1 MMKLSNATVGGLKN
15 FAEINQNILIE
26 EGKQLRTMSVMKNI
40 LASAG
45 VPEEFPK
52 NVGIYDLNEFLGVL
66 SMTKDADIEFEDS
79 HMTMKFGRTKI
90 TYMYSD
96 TSILTLP
103 PETFNEPEIDL
114 NFDIDKE
121 LLQNLLK
128 ASAVMQ
134 LPDVIMHNGEVTV
147 TDLKNTTSNN
157 YSVELPETTSE
168 NGSWRMFRCHFKAE
182 NLKMLPGDY
191 AVRVAT
197 AANVSQ
203 WVGEEASYWIA
214 MEATVD

>member
-1 MMKLSNATVGGLKN
+1 MMKLSDATVGVLKN
-15 FAEINQNILIE
+15 FANINQNILIE
-26 EGKQLRTMSVMKNI
+26 EGKQIRTMSTMKNI

-45 VPEEFPK
+45 VVEEFPK

-66 SMTKDADIEFEDS
+66 SMTKNADIEFGES
-79 HMTMKFGRTKI
+79 YLTMTSGRTKA

-96 TSILTLP
+96 SSILTLP

-114 NFDIDKE
+114 NFDIGKE
-121 LLQNLLK
+121 VLQEILK

-134 LPDVIMHNGEVTV
+134 LPDVVIHNGEVSV

-157 YSVELPETTSE
+157 FAVEVPAVEAE
-168 NGSWRMFRCHFKAE
+168 NTGWRMFRCHWKAE

-191 AVRVAT
+191 SVRVST
-197 AANVSQ
+197 TANVSQ
-203 WVGEEASYWIA
+203 WVGSVASYWIA
-214 MEATVD
+214 MEATSD